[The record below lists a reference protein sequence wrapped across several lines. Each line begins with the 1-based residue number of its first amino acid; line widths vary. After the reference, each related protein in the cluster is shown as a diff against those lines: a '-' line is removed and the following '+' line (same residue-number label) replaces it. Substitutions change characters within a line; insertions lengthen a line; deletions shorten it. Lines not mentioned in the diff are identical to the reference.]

1 MHLSLKLNKKFF
13 LVVMVA
19 MFCFSSSKAQ
29 YILPE
34 NFNSVKEEVK
44 DADAE
49 DQGEVYVIP
58 VPSSRNAI
66 FTGEGA
72 AKYALKVKNA
82 YNKPQEGVIK
92 CTVTTEEGV
101 KVFVDSIHVK
111 MARQATNKY
120 IFNIPNKKPGFYKV
134 SFGFSLTF
142 YDDTIKRV
150 FGFNPKQI
158 TAESHIPD
166 DFDAFWKA
174 SRDSLKKI
182 PPRFKITEQHALD
195 VNDQK
200 VYLVEMQSWG
210 NVTIRG
216 WLTIPNE
223 RPKKIPVKYRLP
235 GYVVKM
241 DPSFDDKDFAV
252 FNLNVR
258 GHGNSTD
265 AVDTHGEFNL
275 YNVENKDDYIYR
287 AVYMDCLRG
296 LDFLYAQ
303 AGLGLDTS
311 KILVDGASQGGGLVL
326 ALAGM
331 DKRVKLVTCEVPLYT
346 NFRRAYDIT
355 ALNPESQTPIGMLV
369 NYVGTHP
376 GFSKDKLFKVWD
388 YYDPVNFVPKIKCP
402 VLMAIGLLDEFCPP
416 ECSFATYNTLKN
428 KNKEIWVSPN
438 KTHEVDDLYYTYQY
452 LWYQDL
458 FRMY

>member
-1 MHLSLKLNKKFF
+1 MKLSTRFF
-13 LVVMVA
+13 LSVVVM
-19 MFCFSSSKAQ
+19 MLCYYSSRAQ

-34 NFNSVKEEVK
+34 NFNSVKDK
-44 DADAE
+44 QADADE
-49 DQGEVYVIP
+49 DEGNVFVNVMP
-58 VPSSRNAI
+58 GSKNAI
-66 FTGEGA
+66 FTGDGTVG
-72 AKYALKVKNA
+72 YTLKMKNA
-82 YNKPQEGVIK
+82 YNKPQDGILK
-92 CTVTTEEGV
+92 CSVTTEEGV
-101 KVFVDSIHVK
+101 RIYVDSVK
-111 MARQATNKY
+111 VSIKKQATIRY
-120 IFNIPNKKPGFYKV
+120 HFNIPCKNPGFYKV
-134 SFGFSLTF
+134 SFGFSLTL

-150 FGFNPKQI
+150 FGYNPKLIPAI
-158 TAESHIPD
+158 THIPD

-182 PPRFKITEQHALD
+182 PPRYKITEEKALS

-210 NVTIRG
+210 NVTVRG

-235 GYVVKM
+235 GYIVKL

-252 FNLNVR
+252 FNFNVR
-258 GHGNSTD
+258 GSGNSKD
-265 AVDTHGEFNL
+265 AIDTHGEYNL
-275 YNVENKDDYIYR
+275 YNIENRDEYVYR
-287 AVYMDCLRG
+287 AVYMDCIRG

-303 AGLGLDTS
+303 AGMGLDTS
-311 KILVDGASQGGGLVL
+311 KILIDGASQGGSLVL

-346 NFRRAYDIT
+346 NFRRAYEIT
-355 ALNPESQTPIGMLV
+355 ALNPTSQTPVGMLV
-369 NYVGTHP
+369 NYVRTHP
-376 GFSKDKLFKVWD
+376 SFTKEKLFKVWD

-416 ECSFATYNTLKN
+416 ECSFATYNTLNN

>member
-1 MHLSLKLNKKFF
+1 VKLSTRFF
-13 LVVMVA
+13 LSVVVM
-19 MFCFSSSKAQ
+19 MLCYYSSRAQ

-34 NFNSVKEEVK
+34 NFNSVKDK
-44 DADAE
+44 QADADE
-49 DQGEVYVIP
+49 DEGNVFVNVMP
-58 VPSSRNAI
+58 GSKNAI
-66 FTGEGA
+66 FTGDGTVG
-72 AKYALKVKNA
+72 YTLKMKNA
-82 YNKPQEGVIK
+82 YNKPQDGILK
-92 CTVTTEEGV
+92 CSVTTEEGV
-101 KVFVDSIHVK
+101 RIYVDSVK
-111 MARQATNKY
+111 VSIKKQATNRY
-120 IFNIPNKKPGFYKV
+120 HFNIPCKNPGFYKV
-134 SFGFSLTF
+134 SFGFSLTL

-150 FGFNPKQI
+150 FGYNPKLIPAI
-158 TAESHIPD
+158 THIPD

-182 PPRFKITEQHALD
+182 PPRYKITEEKALS

-210 NVTIRG
+210 NVTVRG

-235 GYVVKM
+235 GYIVKL

-252 FNLNVR
+252 FNFNVR
-258 GHGNSTD
+258 GSGNSKD
-265 AVDTHGEFNL
+265 AIDTHGEYNL
-275 YNVENKDDYIYR
+275 YNIENRDEYVYR
-287 AVYMDCLRG
+287 AVYMDCIRG

-303 AGLGLDTS
+303 AGMGLDTS
-311 KILVDGASQGGGLVL
+311 KILIDGASQGGSLVL

-346 NFRRAYDIT
+346 NFRRAYEIT
-355 ALNPESQTPIGMLV
+355 ALNPTSQTPVGMLV
-369 NYVGTHP
+369 NYVRTHP
-376 GFSKDKLFKVWD
+376 SFTKEKLFKVWD

-416 ECSFATYNTLKN
+416 ECSFATYNTLNN